1 MCVVV
6 PHIAHVVAGVVDAAR
21 CLDYRHVV
29 IVSLLI
35 IVLCLY
41 IYFEVFLDSLYY
53 ANVALYSYC
62 DYVNLL
68 ESLELQS
75 LCVGFAALRCIHS

>member
-1 MCVVV
+1 VAAVVG
-6 PHIAHVVAGVVDAAR
+6 ATR

-29 IVSLLI
+29 VVSLPI

-53 ANVALYSYC
+53 ANVALYC

-68 ESLELQS
+68 EALELQS
-75 LCVGFAALRCIHS
+75 LCVGFCCITLYS